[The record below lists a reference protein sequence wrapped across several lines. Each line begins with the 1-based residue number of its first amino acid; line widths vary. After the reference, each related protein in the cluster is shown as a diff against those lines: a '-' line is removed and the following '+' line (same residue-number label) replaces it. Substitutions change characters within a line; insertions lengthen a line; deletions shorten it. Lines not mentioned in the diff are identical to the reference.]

1 MAVRR
6 GVLFYAYRSK
16 FTAIHDAF
24 TKMAW
29 VLLFRH
35 SAKRS
40 NAQEERQGS
49 SEVARA

>member
-6 GVLFYAYRSK
+6 GVLFYAYRSQ
-16 FTAIHDAF
+16 FTVIHDLF
-24 TKMAW
+24 TKMAG

-35 SAKRS
+35 SAKS
-40 NAQEERQGS
+40 LNAQEERQGS